1 MDESKK
7 KLIEGTSLFL
17 SFLIT
22 SIVLYFI
29 PDFIGNQIVTRS
41 IGIIFGLI
49 GIMGFMVELTNL
61 RISSNE
67 EVKSSLMDMAVCVF
81 LSIIIFLLLYFF
93 KNWFVHL
100 TVTLL
105 MLLSIYAGLRS
116 IIKLIILTDLLKR
129 NIFIKLPVIILNIA
143 IFALTILQLLQIFKV
158 IK

>member
-7 KLIEGTSLFL
+7 KLIEGTALFL

-49 GIMGFMVELTNL
+49 GIMGFTVELTNL

-67 EVKSSLMDMAVCVF
+67 EIKSALMDMVVGLF
-81 LSIIIFLLLYFF
+81 LGIIIFLLLYFF
-93 KNWFVHL
+93 ANWFVHIV
-100 TVTLL
+100 VTLL
-105 MLLSIYAGLRS
+105 MLLAIYAALRS
-116 IIKLIILTDLLKR
+116 VIKLIFLTDFLNR
-129 NIFIKLPVIILNIA
+129 NILIKLPVIILNIA
-143 IFALTILQLLQIFKV
+143 IFTLTLLQVLQIFKV